1 MSNFFKIFRE
11 RIINKGKEGIFLLLL
26 SFGVFVACQGVL
38 EEGNPFGPST
48 STLRIIPSTAVVT
61 TGANLT
67 FNPLGGTTPFSWTSS
82 NLNVGTI
89 IVDTGIFT
97 AGATPGSIT
106 ITVLDA
112 VGNTATASVTVPGL
126 PLTFD
131 IAGATQP
138 LASTDDVITVTANG
152 SGVGFTTVT
161 ANNNTGSSFTLLPTI
176 VTTGTTITI
185 TSPATLP
192 TAIQGD
198 QTYTIT
204 VTDASNTNTGTLTY
218 VFQSA

>member
-1 MSNFFKIFRE
+1 M
-11 RIINKGKEGIFLLLL
+11 
-26 SFGVFVACQGVL
+26 ACQGVL
-38 EEGNPFGPST
+38 EEGNPVGPST

-61 TGANLT
+61 TGASLT
-67 FNPLGGTTPFSWTSS
+67 FKPLGGTTPFSWTSS
-82 NLNVGTI
+82 NLNIGTI

-106 ITVLDA
+106 ITALDA

-131 IAGATQP
+131 VAGATQV
-138 LASTDDVITVTANG
+138 AADATDLITVTANG
-152 SGVGFTTVT
+152 SGVGFTTT
-161 ANNNTGSSFTLLPTI
+161 IANNNTGSTFILLPTT

-185 TSPATLP
+185 TAPATLP